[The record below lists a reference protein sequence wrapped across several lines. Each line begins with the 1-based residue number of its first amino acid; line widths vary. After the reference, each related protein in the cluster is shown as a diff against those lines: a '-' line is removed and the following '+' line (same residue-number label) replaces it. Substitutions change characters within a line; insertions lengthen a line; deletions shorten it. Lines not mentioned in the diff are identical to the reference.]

1 MRKIGYLA
9 VLVVAIFCVQNASA
23 TLTSSYYD
31 GFTYYSTTEGLY
43 GRIDFAVYD
52 DRDEYKS
59 VTGWDAPGTG
69 DYVFAYQIFHN
80 AANNQPLAYF
90 ALLGIGGAPVDAIDS
105 QDDQAGG
112 IEPSDEYLNTS
123 EGKGIWEFENGQG
136 SGILLAGDN
145 SWFLVLS
152 SETSWVRGQYEIK
165 PAESW
170 TPVPADPDVPEPGT
184 LALLCVGA
192 ATLFVRRSK
201 SSPKMGVV
209 SKV

>member
-1 MRKIGYLA
+1 MRAMKRIGSLA
-9 VLVVAIFCVQNASA
+9 VLVVAIFFVQNASA
-23 TLTSSYYD
+23 TLTSSYHD
-31 GFTYYSTTEGLY
+31 GFTYYTTPEGLH

-69 DYVFAYQIFHN
+69 QYVFAYQIFHN

-90 ALLGIGGAPVDAIDS
+90 AILGIEGAPVDAIDS

-123 EGKGIWEFENGQG
+123 EGKGIWEFENDQG
-136 SGILLAGDN
+136 SGILLAADN

-152 SETSWVRGQYEIK
+152 SETSWIQGEYEIK

-170 TPVPADPDVPEPGT
+170 VPVPDVPEPGT
-184 LALLCVGA
+184 LTLLCVGG
-192 ATLFVRRSK
+192 ATLFARRRK
-201 SSPKMGVV
+201 SSPKDGDC
-209 SKV
+209 

>member
-1 MRKIGYLA
+1 MRLMRKIGPLA
-9 VLVVAIFCVQNASA
+9 VLVVAISFVQNASA

-31 GFTYYSTTEGLY
+31 GFTYYNTPEGLH

-80 AANNQPLAYF
+80 ALNNQPLAYF
-90 ALLGIGGAPVDAIDS
+90 ALLGIEGAPVDTIDS

-112 IEPSDEYLNTS
+112 IEPTDQYLSTS
-123 EGKGIWEFENGQG
+123 EGKGIWEFENGQA
-136 SGILLAGDN
+136 GILLAADN

-152 SETSWVRGQYEIK
+152 SETSWVKGQYEIK
-165 PAESW
+165 PAESSV
-170 TPVPADPDVPEPGT
+170 PVPDVPEPGT
-184 LALLCVGA
+184 LALLCGGA
-192 ATLFVRRSK
+192 ATLFVRRRK
-201 SSPKMGVV
+201 SSTKDGGC
-209 SKV
+209 

>member
-1 MRKIGYLA
+1 MRKIESLG
-9 VLVVAIFCVQNASA
+9 VLVVAIFFVQNASA

-31 GFTYYSTTEGLY
+31 GSTYYSTTEGLY

-69 DYVFAYQIFHN
+69 DYIFAYQIFHN

-90 ALLGIGGAPVDAIDS
+90 AILGIGGAPVDTIDS

-123 EGKGIWEFENGQG
+123 EGKGIWEFENEQG
-136 SGILLAGDN
+136 SGILLAADN

-152 SETSWVRGQYEIK
+152 SETSWRPGEYEIK
-165 PAESW
+165 PAEPFV
-170 TPVPADPDVPEPGT
+170 PVPDVPEPGT

-201 SSPKMGVV
+201 SSPKNGDC
-209 SKV
+209 